1 MLFLYISVFALVCCI
16 VCVCVV
22 DGDFKCYWADILEV
36 LTQFSTFISWQKPL
50 LKFSKKE
57 MRRIVKE
64 NQQKKWKW
72 RFLTSLV
79 GMVTCVTMFGFLAVA
94 QVLCDLE
101 FSMAI
106 PWKSLRRALTFW
118 YTLNYRGKGE
128 EIMNTS
134 GIFSV
139 LLRLFQIPLHFS
151 NYETFLCEILGWL
164 I

>member
-1 MLFLYISVFALVCCI
+1 M
-16 VCVCVV
+16 
-22 DGDFKCYWADILEV
+22 
-36 LTQFSTFISWQKPL
+36 
-50 LKFSKKE
+50 KK
-57 MRRIVKE
+57 

-79 GMVTCVTMFGFLAVA
+79 DMVTCVTMFGFLAVA

-106 PWKSLRRALTFW
+106 LWKSLRRALTFW

-151 NYETFLCEILGWL
+151 NYETFCVKYLDD
-164 I
+164 